1 MVQRSHERMN
11 TFSGFPSGRSRHT
24 SLPDLFFSDLLPLI
38 DNLAELKVALHV
50 FWLLYHKK
58 GAPKYVTLQELQGDG
73 TLLRSLQ
80 GLARSPMEA
89 LRDGL
94 QRGVARGTLLHLQ
107 GAADEQHFYFVNS
120 AQGRR
125 ALEQAQAGELVLAE
139 GEVRAQPATPAE
151 QPNIFV
157 LYEQN
162 IGLLQPII
170 AEELQEAER
179 AYPQEWIQEAFR
191 IAVENNVRN
200 WKYVRRILERWAAEG
215 KDDGKGKTREK
226 TWYTEEE
233 SRRFIQR

>member
-1 MVQRSHERMN
+1 MSHRRMN
-11 TFSGFPSGRSRHT
+11 TFSGFPDGRTAHT
-24 SLPDLFFSDLLPLI
+24 SLPDQFFSDLLPLI
-38 DNLAELKVALHV
+38 DSLVELKVTLHI
-50 FWLLYHKK
+50 FWLMYHKK
-58 GAPKYVTLQELQGDG
+58 APAWYVTLQELQGDG

-80 GLARSPMEA
+80 GLAPSPQDA
-89 LRDGL
+89 LCDGL
-94 QRGVARGTLLHLQ
+94 RRGVARGTLLHLHDAS
-107 GAADEQHFYFVNS
+107 GAQDYYFVNS

-125 ALEQAQAGELVLAE
+125 AAEQAEAGELLLAAGGLRPE
-139 GEVRAQPATPAE
+139 PGTSVER
-151 QPNIFV
+151 PNIFV

-191 IAVENNVRN
+191 IAVESNVRN
-200 WKYVRRILERWAAEG
+200 WKYIRRILERWAAEG
-215 KDDGKGKTREK
+215 KDDGKGKTSEK